1 MKISFDKDEI
11 LSAID
16 RVAKKTMTMDLT
28 WDWPCG
34 VAYYGLAEAYKATGK
49 TEYMEFLKNWVDE
62 YMEMGLPSW
71 NVNTCAMGHCLI
83 TLYEYTGDKKYW
95 DIIMSKID
103 YLRND
108 ALRFG
113 DHVLQHTVSSNND
126 FPEQCWADTLFM
138 AAFLMLRVGSKL
150 RMLNPDDPKD
160 AALMEYQP
168 QAMDIINDSLN
179 QYYWHIQYLQNKET
193 SLWYHGYN
201 NVHKDHMSGFYWG
214 RANAWAAYT
223 MSQVK
228 KNLYDWYLFPPCM
241 DVECSL
247 RDQLAALKLVQTEN
261 GLWRTI
267 LDDEESYE
275 EVSASRFVVVP
286 WCGNVVWQRWSG
298 HPVQRSE
305 CGPVYRH
312 VGVEYHLVL
321 GWYGY
326 ESCGG
331 QTYRLARCGIGYAR
345 GAGHDFYHGRVYLLV
360 IWFIWQICYVDFP
373 GIFIAGGGHVLYGL
387 SLGFLHLAQ

>member
-1 MKISFDKDEI
+1 MKVSFDNEEI

-62 YMEMGLPSW
+62 YIEMGLPSW

-95 DIIMSKID
+95 DLVMSKID

-160 AALMEYQP
+160 AAQ
-168 QAMDIINDSLN
+168 I
-179 QYYWHIQYLQNKET
+179 
-193 SLWYHGYN
+193 
-201 NVHKDHMSGFYWG
+201 G
-214 RANAWAAYT
+214 RA
-223 MSQVK
+223 
-228 KNLYDWYLFPPCM
+228 
-241 DVECSL
+241 
-247 RDQLAALKLVQTEN
+247 
-261 GLWRTI
+261 
-267 LDDEESYE
+267 
-275 EVSASRFVVVP
+275 
-286 WCGNVVWQRWSG
+286 
-298 HPVQRSE
+298 
-305 CGPVYRH
+305 H
-312 VGVEYHLVL
+312 V
-321 GWYGY
+321 
-326 ESCGG
+326 
-331 QTYRLARCGIGYAR
+331 
-345 GAGHDFYHGRVYLLV
+345 
-360 IWFIWQICYVDFP
+360 
-373 GIFIAGGGHVLYGL
+373 
-387 SLGFLHLAQ
+387 